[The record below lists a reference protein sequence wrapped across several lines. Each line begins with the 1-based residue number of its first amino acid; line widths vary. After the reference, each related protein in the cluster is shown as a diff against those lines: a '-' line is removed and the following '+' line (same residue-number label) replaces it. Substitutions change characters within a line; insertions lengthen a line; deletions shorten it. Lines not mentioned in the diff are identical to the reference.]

1 MRLTWV
7 VTTELYMHTT
17 EKPEE
22 HGVGNRE
29 GQSDNSW
36 NNENTQCP
44 MQLDET
50 PVDFPT
56 IPFRPLRN
64 MLVSLKHIFKLVLGI
79 TFPKSSLL
87 HLDIFVFFW
96 KTYCNSAE

>member
-17 EKPEE
+17 EKLEE

-64 MLVSLKHIFKLVLGI
+64 MLVSL
-79 TFPKSSLL
+79 
-87 HLDIFVFFW
+87 
-96 KTYCNSAE
+96 NS